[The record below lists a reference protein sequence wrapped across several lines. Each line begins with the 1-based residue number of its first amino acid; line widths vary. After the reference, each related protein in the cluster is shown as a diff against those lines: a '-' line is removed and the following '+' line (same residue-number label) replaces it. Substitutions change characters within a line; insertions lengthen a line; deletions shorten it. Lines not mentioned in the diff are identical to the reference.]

1 MANILYQTQEEL
13 IDSPPISRE
22 ELLTK
27 NPELKLFLDDKKE
40 TPNTLEG
47 IEETLVELA
56 NQEGFDEHLFIHSF
70 ILIEKFIVDSQI
82 GGKIHF
88 PRLITCVFFITQKF
102 CFEDEIFYVVPMSE
116 IGQIKVKSLTD
127 GEQIVLKVLNFRVHI
142 LDEEKAYC
150 KQNVLEDPLNT
161 FD

>member
-1 MANILYQTQEEL
+1 MDN
-13 IDSPPISRE
+13 PPIPRAA
-22 ELLTK
+22 LLQKT
-27 NPELKLFLDDKKE
+27 PEIQLFLDDKNE
-40 TPNTLEG
+40 TPHTLEG
-47 IEETLVELA
+47 IEDTLVELA

-70 ILIEKFIVDSQI
+70 ILIEKFILDSQI

-102 CFEDEIFYVVPMSE
+102 CFEDEIFYLIPMSE
-116 IGQIKVKSLTD
+116 IGQIKVKSLTE
-127 GEQIVLKVLNFRVHI
+127 GEQIVLKILHFRVHI

>member
-1 MANILYQTQEEL
+1 MLSSRKSSTHSYSSRSDDDNLSAVSDTQSKLDKLVERMANILYQTQEEL

-102 CFEDEIFYVVPMSE
+102 CFEDEIFYLVPMSE
-116 IGQIKVKSLTD
+116 IG
-127 GEQIVLKVLNFRVHI
+127 
-142 LDEEKAYC
+142 
-150 KQNVLEDPLNT
+150 
-161 FD
+161 